1 MTGARTS
8 AARVRSALVYVA
20 IAAAT
25 VAAYLALRS
34 YGENLSAPTA
44 PPEPPM
50 PGVSVPGETFAHI
63 LLALA
68 VITLAARFLGRA
80 FQRYLRQPPVFG
92 EILAGILLGPSFLG
106 AISPEAYA
114 LLMPPAVTSYLVVI
128 AQIGVVLYMFLV
140 GLHMDLR
147 LLGEQTTATFSISL
161 ASIVAPFLLGSALAT
176 GLYTSYSTSS
186 VSFTVF
192 SLFFGVSLSV
202 TAFPVLAR
210 ILTDRM
216 AQGTRLGVMAL
227 ACAAVNDI
235 TAWTLLAFLT
245 AVASAQLS
253 GMTWKV
259 GALFAYIILMLV
271 LVRPLLSRFS
281 VRQNAMTRPASQTAL
296 AIVFAGVLLSALA
309 TELIGVHALFGAFLM
324 GTLLP
329 HAGRMAEGIRSRL
342 EDVVIV
348 LFLPSFFAL
357 TGMRTQLGL
366 LATAQD
372 WLVCGLIVLVATV
385 GKFGGTFVA
394 ARLNGMPTRNSAAL
408 GVLMN
413 TRGLMEL
420 IVLNV
425 GLVLRVITPTVFT
438 MMVIMALV
446 TTFSATPLL
455 DLILGRHGFA
465 DVPVDG
471 IPAGDTAPQSAADP
485 DPAPGA
491 ASPHG

>member
-1 MTGARTS
+1 MTGAPVR
-8 AARVRSALVYVA
+8 ARRVRVALAYVA
-20 IAAAT
+20 LIAAA
-25 VAAYLALRS
+25 VAAYLALRA
-34 YGENLSAPTA
+34 YGETLTAPTA
-44 PPEPPM
+44 PPEPRM
-50 PGVSVPGETFAHI
+50 PGVRDPGETFAHI

-80 FQRYLRQPPVFG
+80 FHRYLRQPPVFG

-114 LLMPPAVTSYLVVI
+114 FLMPPAATPYLVVI

-147 LLGEQTTATFSISL
+147 LLGQQTSATFSISL
-161 ASIVAPFLLGSALAT
+161 GSIVAPFLLGSALAT
-176 GLYTSYSTSS
+176 ALYTSYSTST

-210 ILTDRM
+210 LLTDRM
-216 AQGTRLGVMAL
+216 AQNTRLGVMAL
-227 ACAAVNDI
+227 ACAAVDDI
-235 TAWTLLAFLT
+235 TAWTLLAFVT

-259 GALFAYIILMLV
+259 SALFAYILLMLV
-271 LVRPLLSRFS
+271 LVRPLLARFS
-281 VRQNAMTRPASQTAL
+281 VRQNTMTRPASQTAL

-329 HAGRMAEGIRSRL
+329 HTGRMAEGIRSRL
-342 EDVVIV
+342 EDVVVV

-366 LATAQD
+366 LDTAQD
-372 WLVCGLIVLVATV
+372 WLVCGLIILVATA
-385 GKFGGTFVA
+385 GKFGGTFIA
-394 ARLNGMPTRNSAAL
+394 ARMNGMPTRSSAAL

-446 TTFSATPLL
+446 TTFSATPVL
-455 DLILGRHGFA
+455 DLILGRRGFA
-465 DVPVDG
+465 DVPVAE
-471 IPAGDTAPQSAADP
+471 IPVDDNAL
-485 DPAPGA
+485 
-491 ASPHG
+491 